1 MTEGMLNVSSF
12 AEALR
17 EKALAEIEGIR
28 LVEGSSELDDIFSM
42 QYQMSVVLDCLSGYN
57 LD

>member
-1 MTEGMLNVSSF
+1 MTDGMLNVSSF

-17 EKALAEIEGIR
+17 EKTLAEIEGICI
-28 LVEGSSELDDIFSM
+28 VEGSSELDDIFSM
-42 QYQMSVVLDCLSGYN
+42 QYQMSTVLDCLSGYD